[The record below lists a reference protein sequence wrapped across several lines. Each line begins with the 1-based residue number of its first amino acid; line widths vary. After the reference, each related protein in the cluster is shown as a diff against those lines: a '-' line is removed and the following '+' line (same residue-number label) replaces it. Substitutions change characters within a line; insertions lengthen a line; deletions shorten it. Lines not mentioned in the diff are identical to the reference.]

1 MIYTSNVFLNGY
13 YVESASEVKWIHA
26 PYSWRAL
33 RHGAVNLRFVG
44 KSHNGCEQSLKCRP
58 WFVHAISREGTWY
71 SRLFTNKYDAFECY
85 IINKL
90 YADNYVNTYIQVCL
104 KMENENGDIIRRK
117 QTGQREWGE
126 RRGREREGGRKP
138 QKIKRKKNKLYEC
151 AAWITCI
158 YAVPTQYVRSLPF
171 LIHEGPG

>member
-90 YADNYVNTYIQVCL
+90 YADNYVYTSVF
-104 KMENENGDIIRRK
+104 KNGKRK
-117 QTGQREWGE
+117 RPYNKKKANGSTRV
-126 RRGREREGGRKP
+126 RRGVGEGEGGRKP